1 VIPIVVGLMAVFAA
15 AAVVLP
21 FVRGESG
28 ENADDAESHLEE
40 LLERKDVIYG
50 ALKELD
56 FDRTAGKLSD
66 PDFLRL
72 EAQYRER
79 AIGVLQEI
87 DALVETRDSEADL
100 SEAGLSEALE
110 REILA
115 LRKAVRVEDPSPE
128 TAPDA
133 RDDPP
138 EPRFCRDC
146 GVPVNS
152 TDKFCSSCGTPLR
165 ETS

>member
-1 VIPIVVGLMAVFAA
+1 MIPIVVGLMAVFAA

-87 DALVETRDSEADL
+87 DALVETGDPEADL

>member
-1 VIPIVVGLMAVFAA
+1 MAVFAA

-28 ENADDAESHLEE
+28 ENADDAESRLEE
-40 LLERKDVIYG
+40 LLERKDVLYG

-56 FDRTAGKLSD
+56 FDRAAGKLSD
-66 PDFLRL
+66 PDFLRI

-79 AIGVLQEI
+79 AIGVLREI
-87 DALVETRDSEADL
+87 DALVETGDPEAD
-100 SEAGLSEALE
+100 LSEALE

-115 LRKAVRVEDPSPE
+115 LRKTVRVEDPSPDAAE
-128 TAPDA
+128 TASDA
-133 RDDPP
+133 RDDPS
-138 EPRFCRDC
+138 EPCFCRDC
-146 GVPVNS
+146 GAPVSS
-152 TDKFCSSCGTPLR
+152 TDKFCFSCGTPLR

>member
-1 VIPIVVGLMAVFAA
+1 MAVFAA

-28 ENADDAESHLEE
+28 ENADDAESRLEE

-56 FDRTAGKLSD
+56 FDRAAGKLSD
-66 PDFLRL
+66 PDFRRL

-79 AIGVLQEI
+79 AIGVLREI
-87 DALVETRDSEADL
+87 DALVETGDPEADL

-128 TAPDA
+128 VPETAPDA

-146 GVPVNS
+146 GAPVSS

>member
-1 VIPIVVGLMAVFAA
+1 M
-15 AAVVLP
+15 
-21 FVRGESG
+21 
-28 ENADDAESHLEE
+28 
-40 LLERKDVIYG
+40 LERKDVLYG

-56 FDRTAGKLSD
+56 FDRAAGKLSD
-66 PDFLRL
+66 PDFLRI

-79 AIGVLQEI
+79 AIGVLREI
-87 DALVETRDSEADL
+87 DALVETGDPEAD
-100 SEAGLSEALE
+100 LSEALE

-128 TAPDA
+128 AAETAPDA

-138 EPRFCRDC
+138 EPRFCRNC
-146 GVPVNS
+146 GAPVSS
-152 TDKFCSSCGTPLR
+152 TDKFCFSCGTPLR

>member
-1 VIPIVVGLMAVFAA
+1 MAVFAA

-56 FDRTAGKLSD
+56 FDRTAGKLLD

-87 DALVETRDSEADL
+87 DALVETRDP
-100 SEAGLSEALE
+100 EAGLSEALE

>member
-1 VIPIVVGLMAVFAA
+1 MAVFAA

-28 ENADDAESHLEE
+28 ENADDAESRLEE
-40 LLERKDVIYG
+40 LLERKDVLYG

-56 FDRTAGKLSD
+56 FDRAAGKLSD
-66 PDFLRL
+66 PDFLRI

-79 AIGVLQEI
+79 AIGVLREI
-87 DALVETRDSEADL
+87 DALVETGDPEAD
-100 SEAGLSEALE
+100 LSEALE

-115 LRKAVRVEDPSPE
+115 LRKAVRVEDPSPDAAE
-128 TAPDA
+128 TASDA
-133 RDDPP
+133 RDDPS

-146 GVPVNS
+146 GAPVSS
-152 TDKFCSSCGTPLR
+152 TDKFCFSCGTPLR

>member
-1 VIPIVVGLMAVFAA
+1 MIPIVVGLMAVFAA

-21 FVRGESG
+21 FVLGESG
-28 ENADDAESHLEE
+28 RNADDAGSRLEE
-40 LLERKDVIYG
+40 LLEMKDVIYG

-56 FDRTAGKLSD
+56 FDRAAGKLSD
-66 PDFLRL
+66 PDFRRL

-79 AIGVLQEI
+79 AIGVLRGI
-87 DALVETRDSEADL
+87 DALVETGDPEAD
-100 SEAGLSEALE
+100 LSEALE

-115 LRKAVRVEDPSPE
+115 LRKAVREEDPSPGAAE

-133 RDDPP
+133 RGDPP

-146 GVPVNS
+146 GVPVSS
-152 TDKFCSSCGTPLR
+152 TDNFCSSCGTVLR

>member
-1 VIPIVVGLMAVFAA
+1 MIPIVVGLMAVFAA

-21 FVRGESG
+21 FVRGKSG
-28 ENADDAESHLEE
+28 ENADDAESRLEE
-40 LLERKDVIYG
+40 LLERKDVLYG

-56 FDRTAGKLSD
+56 FDRAAGKLSD
-66 PDFLRL
+66 PDFLRI

-79 AIGVLQEI
+79 ASGVLREI
-87 DALVETRDSEADL
+87 DALVETGDPEAD
-100 SEAGLSEALE
+100 LSEALE

-115 LRKAVRVEDPSPE
+115 LRKAVRVEDPLPEAAE

-146 GVPVNS
+146 GAPVS
-152 TDKFCSSCGTPLR
+152 WTDKFCFSCGTPLR

>member
-1 VIPIVVGLMAVFAA
+1 MAVFAA

-87 DALVETRDSEADL
+87 DALVETRDPEADLSEADL

>member
-1 VIPIVVGLMAVFAA
+1 MAVFAA

-28 ENADDAESHLEE
+28 ENADDAESRLEE

-56 FDRTAGKLSD
+56 FDRAAGKLSD

-79 AIGVLQEI
+79 AIGVLREI
-87 DALVETRDSEADL
+87 DALVETGDPEADL

-146 GVPVNS
+146 GAPVSS

>member
-1 VIPIVVGLMAVFAA
+1 MAVFAA

-21 FVRGESG
+21 FVRGENG
-28 ENADDAESHLEE
+28 ENADDAESRLEE
-40 LLERKDVIYG
+40 LLERKDVLYG

-56 FDRTAGKLSD
+56 FDRAGGKLSD
-66 PDFLRL
+66 PDFLRI

-79 AIGVLQEI
+79 AIGVLREI
-87 DALVETRDSEADL
+87 DALVETGDPEAD
-100 SEAGLSEALE
+100 LSEALE
-110 REILA
+110 REILD

-128 TAPDA
+128 AAETASDA

-138 EPRFCRDC
+138 EPRFCCDC
-146 GVPVNS
+146 GAAVSS
-152 TDKFCSSCGTPLR
+152 TDKFCFSCGTPLR

>member
-1 VIPIVVGLMAVFAA
+1 MAVFAA

-28 ENADDAESHLEE
+28 ENADDAESRLEE
-40 LLERKDVIYG
+40 FLERKDVLYG

-56 FDRTAGKLSD
+56 FDRAAGKLSD
-66 PDFLRL
+66 SDFLRI

-79 AIGVLQEI
+79 AIGVLREI
-87 DALVETRDSEADL
+87 DALVETGDPEAD
-100 SEAGLSEALE
+100 LSEALE

-128 TAPDA
+128 AAETAPDA

-146 GVPVNS
+146 GAPVSS
-152 TDKFCSSCGTPLR
+152 TDKFCFTCGTPLR